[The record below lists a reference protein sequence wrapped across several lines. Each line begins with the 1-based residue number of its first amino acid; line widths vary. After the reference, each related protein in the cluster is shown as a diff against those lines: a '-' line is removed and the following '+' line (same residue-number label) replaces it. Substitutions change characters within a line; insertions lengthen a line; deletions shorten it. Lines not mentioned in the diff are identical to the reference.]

1 MSKIL
6 LAYSGGLD
14 SAVVLHW
21 LASRGHDVTAF
32 TAQLGGHE
40 PTFQYQSLEN
50 GAVAS
55 VVSDLREPW
64 ITTIAAAA
72 REMDAVYGKYFM
84 HVALGKVII
93 AQKMADYA
101 KKENIQIIAHG
112 AHSGENDYHRLNNAF
127 SHIADAEKQQIT
139 VYAPW
144 EDAEFK
150 SEFPDR
156 DALLAYTVKHDMTFC
171 NIGTL
176 TSEPTVLGVNYENGS
191 LVNIHTSGR
200 STLGFETP
208 VNVNP
213 QTITLYF
220 KRGHLTQLQV
230 NNEIITGLMNI
241 VDKLDV
247 IGSRFGIGFVDT
259 VETNIDDSKA
269 RCVYIQ
275 PATTLWHEAHD
286 DLGNAVL
293 SKKDINLRN
302 VIRQRAGELIYHGH
316 WFSKEMNG
324 LREKSKQLNTAYNG
338 WVQLVL
344 YPGVANV
351 VARGIG

>member
-1 MSKIL
+1 
-6 LAYSGGLD
+6 
-14 SAVVLHW
+14 
-21 LASRGHDVTAF
+21 
-32 TAQLGGHE
+32 
-40 PTFQYQSLEN
+40 
-50 GAVAS
+50 
-55 VVSDLREPW
+55 
-64 ITTIAAAA
+64 
-72 REMDAVYGKYFM
+72 
-84 HVALGKVII
+84 
-93 AQKMADYA
+93 
-101 KKENIQIIAHG
+101 
-112 AHSGENDYHRLNNAF
+112 
-127 SHIADAEKQQIT
+127 
-139 VYAPW
+139 
-144 EDAEFK
+144 
-150 SEFPDR
+150 
-156 DALLAYTVKHDMTFC
+156 
-171 NIGTL
+171 
-176 TSEPTVLGVNYENGS
+176 
-191 LVNIHTSGR
+191 
-200 STLGFETP
+200 
-208 VNVNP
+208 
-213 QTITLYF
+213 
-220 KRGHLTQLQV
+220 
-230 NNEIITGLMNI
+230 MNI